1 MKKRVLVLADVDL
14 SCDARIQ
21 RQLTFLRGDYDVDC
35 LCRKA
40 SPVEGVTYLELG
52 LGSRPAALEKLV
64 GAALSAFGV
73 FGPIVASKPFY
84 RLGLSSAAGKPYDLV
99 IANDVDTMPLA
110 LGVAAGCGAKVL
122 LDAHEYAP
130 AQFDNSLRWRLTSG
144 RYMRYLTERCATRAD
159 GAITVCDAIARLYRE
174 RFGIDASV
182 LTNAPEYSNL
192 EPGPV
197 DRDAIRLIY
206 HGAVNPNRRIENMYR
221 VLDALPERYSLA
233 MMVTNPDSPYGQELR
248 AAAGPRVKFVPPV
261 EHGIVA
267 RAINGYDIG
276 LYLLEPRN
284 DNQRFALPNKFFE
297 FVQGRLAVA
306 VGPSDEMAAYV
317 KHYDLGAV
325 SPDFSPAALA
335 SRIASLGADDIARC
349 KRNAHKAAL
358 ELNAEANKGLLL
370 AKIEGM
376 LAGRPDREAN

>member
-21 RQLTFLRGDYDVDC
+21 RQLTFLRDGYEVDC

-40 SPVEGVTYLELG
+40 SPVEGVRYLELG
-52 LGSRPAALEKLV
+52 AGSRPGAAEKLV
-64 GAALSAFGV
+64 GAAMSAAGV

-84 RLGLSSAAGKPYDLV
+84 RRGLSRVAGERYGLV

-110 LGVAAGCGAKVL
+110 LGIAAACGAKVL

-130 AQFDNSLRWRLTSG
+130 AQFDNSIRWRLTSG
-144 RYMRYLTERCATRAD
+144 RYMRYLCARYATRAD
-159 GAITVCDAIARLYRE
+159 GAITVCEAIARLYRE
-174 RFGIDASV
+174 RFGIVASV
-182 LTNAPEYSNL
+182 LTNAPEYASL
-192 EPGPV
+192 APSPV
-197 DRDAIRLIY
+197 DAGAIRLIY

-233 MMVTNPDSPYGQELR
+233 MMVTNPDSPCGRELR
-248 AAAGPRVKFVPPV
+248 AMAGPRVAFVPPV
-261 EHGIVA
+261 AHDRVA
-267 RAINGYDIG
+267 EAINGYDIG

-284 DNQRFALPNKFFE
+284 DNQRYALPNKFFE

-317 KHYDLGAV
+317 KRYDLGAV
-325 SPDFSPAALA
+325 SEDFSPSSLA

-349 KRNAHKAAL
+349 KRNAHAAAL
-358 ELNAEANKGLLL
+358 ELNADANKRLLI
-370 AKIEGM
+370 AKIGEM
-376 LAGRPDREAN
+376 L